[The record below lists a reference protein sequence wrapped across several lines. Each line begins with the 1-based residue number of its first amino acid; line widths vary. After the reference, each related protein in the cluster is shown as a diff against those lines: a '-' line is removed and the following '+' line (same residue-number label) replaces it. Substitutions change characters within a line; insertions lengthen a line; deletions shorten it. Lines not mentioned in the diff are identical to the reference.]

1 MEGSQVNK
9 RIVIEFIGGFKDG
22 DCLRS
27 DSAEPEVVKSAL
39 SYYFVF
45 SKQGAIGK
53 RFRAISDARWNELE
67 DIVEMTDAGPVL
79 TREPTASM
87 NHIYEVVDR
96 SESDDQ
102 ILVRYQ
108 YKGVKNRSP
117 S

>member
-27 DSAEPEVVKSAL
+27 DSEDPEEVKSAL
-39 SYYFVF
+39 SYYLVF
-45 SKQGAIGK
+45 SKQGTIGK

-67 DIVEMTDAGPVL
+67 DIVEVTDAGPVL
-79 TREPTASM
+79 MRAPIAGM
-87 NHIYEVVDR
+87 NHVYEVVDR
-96 SESDDQ
+96 IEDDDR

-108 YKGVKNRSP
+108 YKGVENRSP